1 MTPEL
6 SLFIVVVLLVV
17 GWFAVGT
24 HLNVR
29 KGESVL
35 TWLQEGLPLIG
46 EKSTL
51 RWLGSSAVELKI
63 ENAKAPFHS
72 AQVLVLLEPRDVPLI
87 WWFSRLRG
95 RRDLFIFR
103 GELRAHPRRE
113 FEAFVPAAWSAQGA
127 ARRVKEDQWPAVA
140 APAGLTAFASQTSTD
155 PGAAIRAA
163 SLNGCSPVRV
173 AIRRSEPNLEIQW
186 QLDELRQ
193 HSARA
198 VIEAIQQTAQS

>member
-1 MTPEL
+1 MTPQL
-6 SLFIVVVLLVV
+6 SIFILVVLVVV
-17 GWFAVGT
+17 GWFALGT

-46 EKSTL
+46 EKATL

-103 GELRAHPRRE
+103 GDLRANPRRE
-113 FEAFVPAAWSAQGA
+113 FDAFAPAAWSAHGA
-127 ARRVKEDQWPAVA
+127 ARRVKEDQWAAVA
-140 APAGLTAFASQTSTD
+140 APAGLTAFAPQTSTD
-155 PGAAIRAA
+155 PGATIRAA

-173 AIRRSEPNLEIQW
+173 ALRRSEPNLEIQW
-186 QLDELRQ
+186 ELDGLRQ
-193 HSARA
+193 HLSREVA
-198 VIEAIQQTAQS
+198 EAIQQTAQP